1 MINRRFAVLFVVAG
15 LVALACYTAGAQIV
29 EDGLVSY
36 WRLDEEKGGEIRDE
50 VGPNNGTIR
59 GNPKFVEGVSGKA
72 LQFSGDDAVFFEN
85 VGFPKGSSAT
95 TWSVWFK
102 REVSAPLSQ
111 YIVTY
116 GFWRG
121 PGGEGFGVGTGHNRA
136 DRLFMTQWGPNFD
149 TFGPNIDTFDEW
161 HYVAAVYDGKLHNT
175 LYLDGE
181 VVAERDL
188 AMKPNVPNNNQ
199 GVIGSN
205 TNFEESMEGFIDEV
219 GLYNR
224 ALTAEEVVQNFN
236 SDIKFGVNPA
246 GKVSTTWGK
255 MKARP

>member
-36 WRLDEEKGGEIRDE
+36 WRLDEKKGGEIRDE

-85 VGFPKGSSAT
+85 VGFPNGNAAT

-116 GFWRG
+116 GFWRE

-199 GVIGSN
+199 GVIGAN

-219 GLYNR
+219 GLYGR
-224 ALTAEEVVQNFN
+224 ALNADEVMQNYEANLIFA
-236 SDIKFGVNPA
+236 VNPA
-246 GKVSTTWGK
+246 EKLTTTWGNIK
-255 MKARP
+255 DSD

>member
-102 REVSAPLSQ
+102 REASAPLSQ

-219 GLYNR
+219 GLYNS

>member
-36 WRLDEEKGGEIRDE
+36 WRLDEKKGGEIRDE

-116 GFWRG
+116 GFWRE

-199 GVIGSN
+199 GVIGAN

>member
-116 GFWRG
+116 GFWRE

-136 DRLFMTQWGPNFD
+136 DRLFMTQWGPSFD

>member
-102 REVSAPLSQ
+102 REASAPLSQ

-224 ALTAEEVVQNFN
+224 ALTAEEVVQNFT